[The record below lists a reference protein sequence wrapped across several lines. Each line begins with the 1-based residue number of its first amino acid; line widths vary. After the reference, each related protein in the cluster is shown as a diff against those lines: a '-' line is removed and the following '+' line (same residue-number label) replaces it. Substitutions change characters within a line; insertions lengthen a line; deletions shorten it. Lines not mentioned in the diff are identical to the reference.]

1 MAYKFSQTARQ
12 VGSEHHPFP
21 TVDGLSAEEVRAI
34 QAGELTVVFKA
45 EKRSSGKNGTY
56 WRRATRLYG
65 SRTIAP
71 RVATQAEVEA
81 AGQTWDLEGG

>member
-12 VGSEHHPFP
+12 VGSENHPFP

-65 SRTIAP
+65 SRTSAP

-81 AGQTWDLEGG
+81 AGQTWDPEGG